1 MKYTLMS
8 NIFAGANM
16 FWQSHVATSASVDQ
30 LLDKEDAT
38 LEQLLDEDD
47 VIQECK
53 AQNSKVVEFLTRPEV
68 LSALVERL
76 VTEPPAGAELTT
88 QYRHPNLAC
97 EVVQCAIPAVLDR
110 LASDRALL
118 DRLCAPLHQ
127 PTPLN
132 PLLASFLSRTL
143 SLLLAR
149 RTDQVLEYLRS
160 QEQFVDHILQHLAT
174 SAIMDLLCH
183 LVSGIED
190 TEPRQATFTW
200 LTERRLVPRLAL
212 LVGDAEQPERQ
223 ANAAVVLTAAIA
235 CGRQLAMQQAP
246 DEREPNP
253 LLASIESEEFVSSL
267 VDAVLAGGRTEAG
280 LVNAIHVLLPLLD
293 PGVVAPTVSATGLSS
308 EDATPTGGDPPCVS
322 VAVSAL
328 LSRLPALHQT
338 LVSPPA
344 RPDLVTSWGRLS
356 PPLGAT
362 RLQVARLIVALLAT
376 GRPAVRAQLA
386 ALGTVDVLLD
396 LFFHFTLNNFLHS
409 QVEQCVSLILESA
422 PQETEDASSHPL
434 LEQLFTT
441 SRLIQ
446 RILQGMEEKDATTE
460 KCDENRCW
468 RSLRGY
474 GGHLISMANK
484 VVAAMD
490 SGPNSELLRRL
501 IDQLP
506 EHVRSGWHSFTDTQ
520 LPRIN
525 ELNRPVV
532 MPDQRHDSSSD
543 SDFRGVSE
551 SQQFTAAL
559 MKAMGDSSS
568 GGLPDAFGRA
578 DDEFRDLSS
587 GLGPLGAAGLLSL
600 AAEAE
605 SRPGASE
612 LFEQHC
618 AERLGGLGGPVGSAG
633 WPSHGVSSS
642 SSDEDE
648 DEEEGEDGRLRMEV
662 DTSDPWASA
671 PAAADAGDP
680 WGASS
685 GAADSS
691 DPWATSPPSSTEANV
706 WQSAPA
712 ADLSAER
719 DWANFDAF
727 SAPSARPPS
736 PPLLPP
742 PAAALQGVSPDSQ
755 SSPGVAPPRPPGS
768 GSPHF
773 PVDFNSGDAFG
784 SAVGS
789 VPMVTSPPRP
799 DTDSSADPSG
809 AVSDRLTPQQSASSD
824 GGSGAVSS
832 AQSGPAGP
840 DSPRMDVSSEGTG
853 SATSADSGAPVT
865 GSESG
870 STLTD

>member
-1 MKYTLMS
+1 
-8 NIFAGANM
+8 M

-434 LEQLFTT
+434 LEQVSACICDIKLELFTT

-853 SATSADSGAPVT
+853 PATSADSGAPVT